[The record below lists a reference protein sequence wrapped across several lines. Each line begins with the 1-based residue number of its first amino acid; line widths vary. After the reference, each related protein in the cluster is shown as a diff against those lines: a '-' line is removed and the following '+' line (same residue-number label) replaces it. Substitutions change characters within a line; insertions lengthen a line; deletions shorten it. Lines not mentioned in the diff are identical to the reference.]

1 MRVGGR
7 IALISVVVVAS
18 VMASV
23 ASNHMRGH
31 AIVPAH
37 DAGRGR
43 NDIKTKM
50 AELESAAGRSP
61 VRDLEVEQRDDRPLA
76 LTLSVPPAAP
86 LRSFR
91 STSDELPENDATRE
105 KTLAVLILMLRD
117 GRGAR

>member
-1 MRVGGR
+1 MRVGRR

-31 AIVPAH
+31 AIVPSY

-50 AELESAAGRSP
+50 AELESAAAGQSP
-61 VRDLEVEQRDDRPLA
+61 VRDREVEQRDDRLLA
-76 LTLSVPPAAP
+76 LTLSAPPA
-86 LRSFR
+86 LSFR
-91 STSDELPENDATRE
+91 STSNELPENDATRE

>member
-1 MRVGGR
+1 MRVGRR
-7 IALISVVVVAS
+7 IALISVVVMAS

-31 AIVPAH
+31 AIVPPY

-50 AELESAAGRSP
+50 AELESAAGQSP
-61 VRDLEVEQRDDRPLA
+61 VRDREVEQRDDRLLA
-76 LTLSVPPAAP
+76 LTLSAPPA
-86 LRSFR
+86 RSFR
-91 STSDELPENDATRE
+91 STSNELPENDATRE